1 MKLTLFFRNNKARF
15 ILNINKQKLLS
26 GSSTISVLLLV
37 SSLLTHSPDE
47 KIARIQYAK
56 TGLDEQANEVSLL
69 KTNTEQRMTGMML
82 KLTVMQTQILR
93 LDVLG
98 PKLVQQAK
106 LNPSKFTFNQA
117 PSMGGP
123 LDSRTIDT
131 QVIDVLLSRISDMLN
146 KTQNKAQ
153 ELSALESIKL
163 SHI

>member
-47 KIARIQYAK
+47 KIAK

-93 LDVLG
+93 LNVLG